1 MKSVKKT
8 FGILTEVILVIF
20 IISQLIMF
28 VSWETALKGSH
39 DPSVFGFTRTVV
51 MSGSMEPTIPV
62 GSMAITMKQDTYEVG
77 DVIMYWNSDYN
88 LYILHRIVEDTPN
101 GFITQGD
108 ANERPDSQF
117 VKYDQIVGK
126 CIFFSAA
133 LGKFMAL
140 LGRPWVIPALV
151 VILVLIDF
159 SVRRVFARKLGDSE

>member
-8 FGILTEVILVIF
+8 FGVLTEVILVIF

-28 VSWETALKGSH
+28 VSWETALRGSH

-108 ANERPDSQF
+108 ANAHPDSQF
-117 VKYDQIVGK
+117 VKHDQIVGK

-140 LGRPWVIPALV
+140 LGRPWVIPTLV
-151 VILVLIDF
+151 VILVLIEF
-159 SVRRVFARKLGDSE
+159 SVRRVFVRKSGDSE

>member
-1 MKSVKKT
+1 MKSVKKI
-8 FGILTEVILVIF
+8 FGASIEIILVIF
-20 IISQLIMF
+20 IISQLITF
-28 VSWETALKGSH
+28 VSWEIALQGSH

-108 ANERPDSQF
+108 ANANPDSQF
-117 VKYDQIVGK
+117 VKHYQIVGK

-133 LGKFMAL
+133 LGKFMAFL
-140 LGRPWVIPALV
+140 RRPWVIPAL
-151 VILVLIDF
+151 IGGLVLIEF
-159 SVRRVFARKLGDSE
+159 SVRRVFVRKSGDSE